1 VSVSGV
7 FKWTAAALLAA
18 VPAAVLAYL
27 GGPIA
32 AAGLAGWA
40 AVVIVALAA
49 RHDSHLS
56 GLHTTVNR
64 TARGVSR
71 VREQNNRLRA
81 SVKELKAENA
91 ALQRQVTKARSA
103 LDDKIALSVQRM
115 NETFKAEVGGLAA
128 AIRDSEVETGLAA
141 LNRYTALAAHPAVLL
156 GDADTAPSDTAE

>member
-7 FKWTAAALLAA
+7 FKWTAAGVLAA
-18 VPAAVLAYL
+18 IPAATLAYI

-32 AAGLAGWA
+32 SAGLAAWA

-49 RHDSHLS
+49 RHDWHLS
-56 GLHTTVNR
+56 GIRTTANR
-64 TARGVSR
+64 TARGVTR

-115 NETFKAEVGGLAA
+115 NETFKAEVGGLAS

-141 LNRYTALAAHPAVLL
+141 LNRYTALAAHPDVLL
-156 GDADTAPSDTAE
+156 GDADSTPSGAAE